1 MATNTLSLH
10 DYILIICLYLFVCL
24 FFVFLLACST
34 SIRLW
39 HKDQLNQNAA
49 LASLFSLSPFL
60 SILFV
65 LFLSLFWLTKRNIM
79 RYTSLWISV
88 YNNHPIGLSLCV
100 HNGVCVCLIP
110 IRLSLSLSLS
120 LQLYTL
126 LACKTPLA
134 RHSSYIVLR
143 ICCLLCVK
151 LINGP
156 YSLTSTY
163 IFLRRRRR
171 RRSDCMS

>member
-24 FFVFLLACST
+24 FFCFFTGVFHVHT
-34 SIRLW
+34 
-39 HKDQLNQNAA
+39 A
-49 LASLFSLSPFL
+49 LAQRPTQPKRGTSQSFSLSPFL

-171 RRSDCMS
+171 RSDCMS